1 MKIDELTSANSTQ
14 MNLDNI
20 SMQLINKLVNTC

>member
-20 SMQLINKLVNTC
+20 SMQLINKLVNTG